1 MHKKYNIQMKYT
13 KSVLWTSCVVILL
26 RDVSIAQQ
34 HLWLWQSVAIIIYC
48 FSFCLWTL
56 PSVYWVNIE
65 WTHVELYDLSPINLR
80 LWWMYHHDLLL
91 VPLVA
96 LSPVHL
102 REHAV
107 NFISYK
113 ILFDEFKFRLWRKL
127 LSLGPMISPLCF
139 EFVSYV
145 FLISGLNILFLAQTP
160 LLYLFYFNTL

>member
-56 PSVYWVNIE
+56 LSVYWVNIE
-65 WTHVELYDLSPINLR
+65 WTHVELYDLSSINLR
-80 LWWMYHHDLLL
+80 LWLWRKCRHRYLLI

-96 LSPVHL
+96 LSPVYLVFSSQYYL
-102 REHAV
+102 RVEV
-107 NFISYK
+107 
-113 ILFDEFKFRLWRKL
+113 
-127 LSLGPMISPLCF
+127 
-139 EFVSYV
+139 
-145 FLISGLNILFLAQTP
+145 
-160 LLYLFYFNTL
+160 NTLSTFSGWVFATVVRIFCWNHSTGKQSLAAAREGWRPRNDPQNMLLCSSEP